1 MYNKMSLRLRTKKSS
16 DMELVEEKTE
26 IKPITLE
33 DQFRHLKEKYNQFE
47 QDQHD
52 WKNTIKKTIQEQ
64 FIKALQEQKTLQLTL
79 HKTFQDQC
87 KKEQEQL
94 VEQTLH
100 DIGEKG
106 FSLPKWEEVK
116 SQLTQS
122 IHEHVKD
129 MIHKTEVEQHHHLQR
144 VTEERDELHVKVKD
158 ITTELHTIQQQ
169 HQSLQQRCN
178 IVSEEKKQLHKE
190 HTSIKQ
196 NVSHAITE
204 LDRIKMQLLVSIP
217 IEVRTKSCCSNCI
230 IS

>member
-1 MYNKMSLRLRTKKSS
+1 MYNKMSLRLRTKKLS
-16 DMELVEEKTE
+16 DMEPVEEKTE
-26 IKPITLE
+26 SKPITLE

-47 QDQHD
+47 QDQND

-64 FIKALQEQKTLQLTL
+64 FVKALDEQKTLQLTL

-94 VEQTLH
+94 LEQTVR

-116 SQLTQS
+116 TQLTQS
-122 IHEHVKD
+122 IHQHVKD
-129 MIHKTEVEQHHHLQR
+129 MIHTMETEQHHHLQCI
-144 VTEERDELHVKVKD
+144 TEERDKLQTTVRD
-158 ITTELHTIQQQ
+158 LTTELHTIQEENR
-169 HQSLQQRCN
+169 SLQQRCN
-178 IVSEEKKQLHKE
+178 NVVEEKKQLHNE
-190 HTSIKQ
+190 HTSIKH

-204 LDRIKMQLLVSIP
+204 LDRIKMKLLVSIP
-217 IEVRTKSCCSNCI
+217 VEVRTKSCCSNCI